1 MFPCHNIHFHREGHY
16 DKTAEHLCVPSHM
29 PCADLGLRSGRSFP
43 SNRGRAFWSQP
54 RCWRRL
60 ADGHSNSLM
69 QLFSLLCFLFLFFF
83 SCPRTHWQQP
93 VRSDAGRTCSNWT
106 NQWLCVFACMCVL
119 TSMSLQFPSVRCLH
133 CFCSFQSTKSTCCG
147 VT

>member
-1 MFPCHNIHFHREGHY
+1 MIKPQNIFVFHHTCLALTLASVAVGLFLPTEGEHFGPSPGVG
-16 DKTAEHLCVPSHM
+16 DAWPTAIQIHWC
-29 PCADLGLRSGRSFP
+29 
-43 SNRGRAFWSQP
+43 N
-54 RCWRRL
+54 
-60 ADGHSNSLM
+60 
-69 QLFSLLCFLFLFFF
+69 CFLYCVFFFFF
-83 SCPRTHWQQP
+83 SCPCTHWQQP